1 MFHLLIVDDDRHI
14 RFVLKELLELE
25 GYTIFTAKNGE
36 EALNTI
42 FEKHIDLVIVDIMM
56 PKLDGYEFTKA
67 VRSNNIDLP
76 ILMISAKQ
84 LPEDRKKGF
93 ISGIDDF
100 MTKPIDSEELLLHI
114 KALLRRAKNNN
125 EKQIIIGD
133 VILDY
138 DSYTAS
144 RLDEKIELPQKEFQL
159 LFKLLSFPNKIFT
172 RIQLMDEFWGIYTNS
187 EERTVDTHINRLR
200 DKFRNNPDFEIITI
214 RGLGYKAVKHGGK

>member
-1 MFHLLIVDDDRHI
+1 MFHILIVDDDRHI

-36 EALNTI
+36 EALNTL

-56 PKLDGYEFTKA
+56 PKLNGYQFTTEARK
-67 VRSNNIDLP
+67 NNLDLP

-84 LPEDRKKGF
+84 LPEDRKQGF

-114 KALLRRAKNNN
+114 KALLRRTKNNN
-125 EKQIIIGD
+125 EKQIEIGN

-138 DSYTAS
+138 DSYTVS
-144 RLDEKIELPQKEFQL
+144 RFDEKVELPQKEFQL

-172 RIQLMDEFWGIYTNS
+172 RIQLMDEIWGLDCETGTDTL
-187 EERTVDTHINRLR
+187 TVHIAKLR
-200 DKFRNNPDFEIITI
+200 KKFEHWPEFDIESI
-214 RGLGYKAVKHGGK
+214 RGLGYKAVKHD

>member
-1 MFHLLIVDDDRHI
+1 MFHILIVDDDRHI

-36 EALNTI
+36 EALNTL

-56 PKLDGYEFTKA
+56 PKLNGYQFTTEARK
-67 VRSNNIDLP
+67 NNLDLP

-84 LPEDRKKGF
+84 LPEDRKQGF

-114 KALLRRAKNNN
+114 KALLRRTKNNN
-125 EKQIIIGD
+125 EKQIEIGN

-138 DSYTAS
+138 DSYTVS
-144 RLDEKIELPQKEFQL
+144 RFDEKIELPQKEFQL

-172 RIQLMDEFWGIYTNS
+172 RIQLMDEIWGLDCETGTDTL
-187 EERTVDTHINRLR
+187 TVHIAKLR
-200 DKFRNNPDFEIITI
+200 KKFEHWPEFDIESI
-214 RGLGYKAVKHGGK
+214 RGLGYKAVKHD